1 MKGTLKLFDPRNLVC
16 DINYIITLKSYAWL
30 HEDYDTAIIHFQKV
44 VMELPQKNFI
54 CQQEQTSQKHL
65 TEIKSQEDIKKVI
78 VNSPPET
85 TDL

>member
-1 MKGTLKLFDPRNLVC
+1 MKLFDPRNLVC
-16 DINYIITLKSYAWL
+16 DINYIITYTLEKLWL